1 MGKRRTF
8 PVSFH
13 QVELKGGAGINGGR
27 ILNSFERDV
36 YSAIAVDSWDKTIQD
51 IDFQGFINTLT
62 VNERSILQLVRLYR
76 CQRLVAKA
84 LNITPQA
91 VSKVFC
97 RIKRKGRLYYG
108 KGCGQK
114 KEQAVRLAPYD

>member
-27 ILNSFERDV
+27 ILNSFESGV
-36 YSAIAVDSWDKTIQD
+36 YRAIAVDSWDKTIQD
-51 IDFQGFINTLT
+51 IDFQGFIQTLT
-62 VNERSILQLVRLYR
+62 AKERDIIQLLRLHKR
-76 CQRLVAKA
+76 QRLVAKA